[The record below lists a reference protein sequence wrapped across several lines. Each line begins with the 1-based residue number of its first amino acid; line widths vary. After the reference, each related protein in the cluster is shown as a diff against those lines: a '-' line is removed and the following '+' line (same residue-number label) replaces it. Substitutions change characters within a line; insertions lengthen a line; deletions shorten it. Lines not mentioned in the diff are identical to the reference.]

1 MSSRLSGRIAL
12 ITGASQGL
20 GAAVAK
26 RYAAEGA
33 QLILTAR
40 DSKKLEQID
49 DAIRAINGGTGA
61 TLVPLDLKQFDQ
73 IDGMAAAIAQ
83 RFGKLDILAAC
94 AGTLGHLAP
103 AGHYE
108 PALVQEIIDV
118 NLTANWRLIRA
129 LDPLLRAASA
139 GRAIFTTCA
148 AARTPEAYWAPY
160 AASKAGL
167 ETLVKSYAQEIE
179 QSALRVNLVDPGPIH
194 TALRFAAFPFEDRT
208 ALRAPENGTEPF
220 VALAE
225 ASSTRNGEL
234 ITL

>member
-1 MSSRLSGRIAL
+1 MTGRLHGKLAL
-12 ITGASQGL
+12 VTGASRGL

-33 QLILTAR
+33 QLVLLAR
-40 DSKKLEQID
+40 TSAALEALD
-49 DAIRAINGGTGA
+49 DELRAGGPAA
-61 TLVPLDLKQFDQ
+61 TLVPLDLRDFDKL
-73 IDGMAAAIAQ
+73 DGMAAALAE

-103 AGHYE
+103 AGHIE
-108 PALVQEIIDV
+108 PGLWQEIIDT

-129 LDPLLRAASA
+129 LDPLLRAAPQ
-139 GRAIFTTCA
+139 GRAIFATCA
-148 AARTPEAYWAPY
+148 AARRPEAYWSAY

-167 ETLVKSYAQEIE
+167 EALVKSYADEIE
-179 QSALRVNLVDPGPIH
+179 NTQARANLVDPGPLR
-194 TALRFAAFPFEDRT
+194 TDLRFAAFPFEDRS
-208 ALRAPENGTEPF
+208 ALRAPEDATEAF

-234 ITL
+234 IAL